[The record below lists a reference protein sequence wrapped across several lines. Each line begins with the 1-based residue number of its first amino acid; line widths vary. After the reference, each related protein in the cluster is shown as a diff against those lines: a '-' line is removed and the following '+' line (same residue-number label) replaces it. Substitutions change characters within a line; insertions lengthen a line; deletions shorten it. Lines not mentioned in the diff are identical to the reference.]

1 MSHQWCRRRLE
12 NHDLS
17 SVIGNYSRNGYGKTL
32 HYAGHGAYTKAVNQA
47 LRVAQRVKIPGMTAC
62 QKLAVVQDA
71 LRGQLEKGEITLYGT
86 SHPNGPSGVRI
97 DWQAVTRK
105 HVRGK

>member
-1 MSHQWCRRRLE
+1 M
-12 NHDLS
+12 
-17 SVIGNYSRNGYGKTL
+17 

-71 LRGQLEKGEITLYGT
+71 LHPVAQVVVALGLDSLPYLILLFSFNLCGDGGE
-86 SHPNGPSGVRI
+86 
-97 DWQAVTRK
+97 
-105 HVRGK
+105 